1 MIEIKSLFTAWHE
14 TTREQAK
21 KYAKWLYN
29 NITTMRESKRIEYIE
44 TSRLRGISFAELMKD

>member
-1 MIEIKSLFTAWHE
+1 MIEIKSLFTDWHE

-29 NITTMRESKRIEYIE
+29 NITTMTESKKIEYIE
-44 TSRLRGISFAELMKD
+44 TNRLKGISFAELMKD